1 MDRKFIITA
10 LLYAVVGMLIG
21 IHMAATHNHLQHVT
35 HAHILLVGFVVSF
48 IYALCHKLWI
58 NADGTMLAKL
68 QFWVH
73 QVGVLAMV
81 IGLYLLYSH
90 KFDASKIEPV
100 LAVSSILVLIGL
112 ILMLVM
118 VLKNKST
125 N

>member
-10 LLYAVVGMLIG
+10 LIYAIVGMLIG

-48 IYALCHKLWI
+48 IYALCHKLWL
-58 NADGTMLAKL
+58 NADGTMLAKV
-68 QFWVH
+68 QFWIH
-73 QVGVLAMV
+73 QVGVLGMV

-90 KFDASKIEPV
+90 KFDAAKVEPV
-100 LAVSSILVLIGL
+100 LAISSILVLIAL

-118 VLKNKST
+118 VLKHKVT
-125 N
+125 D

>member
-10 LLYAVVGMLIG
+10 LFYAVVGMLIG

-48 IYALCHKLWI
+48 IYALCHKLWLDT
-58 NADGTMLAKL
+58 DGTMLAKL
-68 QFWVH
+68 QFWIH

-90 KFDASKIEPV
+90 KFDAEKIEPI

-118 VLKNKST
+118 VLKNKPA

>member
-10 LLYAVVGMLIG
+10 LIYAIVGMLIG

-48 IYALCHKLWI
+48 IYALCHKLWL
-58 NADGTMLAKL
+58 NADGTMLAKV
-68 QFWVH
+68 QFWIH

-90 KFDASKIEPV
+90 KFDAAKVEPV
-100 LAVSSILVLIGL
+100 LAISSILVLIAL

-118 VLKNKST
+118 VLKHKAT
-125 N
+125 D

>member
-10 LLYAVVGMLIG
+10 LLYAVVGMLLG

-48 IYALCHKLWI
+48 IYALCHKLWL

-68 QFWVH
+68 QFWIH
-73 QVGVLAMV
+73 QVGVLIMAV
-81 IGLYLLYSH
+81 GLYLLYSQ
-90 KFDASKIEPV
+90 KFDPAKVDPA
-100 LAVSSILVLIGL
+100 LAVSSILVLVAL

-118 VLKNKST
+118 ILKNKT
-125 N
+125 TD